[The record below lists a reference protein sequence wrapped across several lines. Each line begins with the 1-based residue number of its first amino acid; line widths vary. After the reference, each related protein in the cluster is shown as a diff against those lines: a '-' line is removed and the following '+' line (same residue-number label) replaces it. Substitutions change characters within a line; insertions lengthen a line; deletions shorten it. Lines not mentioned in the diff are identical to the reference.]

1 MKIGPNNS
9 AAGIAPFASQSL
21 NPKSIRQELHQE
33 ESRQENQGSLS
44 HSARVCVARI
54 SNLLTKNHLFG
65 IGYFPTL
72 TRKLATSIIR
82 PKTTDAIVVRMSCL
96 CMRSKAKTT
105 NPESIT
111 TPRTSLAAPLTSPPI
126 SIPKTRAPKA

>member
-9 AAGIAPFASQSL
+9 AACRAPFAFQPL
-21 NPKSIRQELHQE
+21 NPKSIRKGPHQE
-33 ESRQENQGSLS
+33 ESRQENQGSLF
-44 HSARVCVARI
+44 HSATTCANRI
-54 SNLLTKNHLFG
+54 SNLLTKNHLLG

-72 TRKLATSIIR
+72 TMKLATSIIR
-82 PKTTDAIVVRMSCL
+82 PKTTDAIMVRMSCL
-96 CMRSKAKTT
+96 CISNKTSTT

-126 SIPKTRAPKA
+126 SIPKTRAPRA